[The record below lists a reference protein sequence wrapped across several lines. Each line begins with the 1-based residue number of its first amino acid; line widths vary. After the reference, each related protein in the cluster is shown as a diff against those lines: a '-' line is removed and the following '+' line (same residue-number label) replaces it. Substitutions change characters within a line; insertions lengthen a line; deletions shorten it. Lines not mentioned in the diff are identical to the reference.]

1 MKLTLKLLIALLWGP
16 FLILAAI
23 VAIIRLLTNITII
36 FTWQKAVEWSD
47 EMMIQVNEFFKWLKD
62 KE

>member
-1 MKLTLKLLIALLWGP
+1 MKLTLKLLTALFWGP

-62 KE
+62 KD

>member
-1 MKLTLKLLIALLWGP
+1 MKYTLKLLISLLWGP

>member
-1 MKLTLKLLIALLWGP
+1 MKYTLKLLIALLWGP